1 MERYEDKIEK
11 ALHQLWR
18 PSTITPT
25 GGNPIIY
32 LPYQPEDVMRI
43 RDLANTFLP
52 SKAAYYGFEVRFVS
66 MGQLV
71 DQFISNNKY
80 LEMWQSPL
88 VDERQLY
95 ISIKQEIDSSQYI
108 ENELLKIQDEMT
120 CEHPLLVLSDLE
132 MLHPFHM
139 MGAIEN
145 RIYNKIRIPMLVLYP
160 GEAQGTARSF
170 LTIYNQDGNYR
181 SINV

>member
-11 ALHQLWR
+11 ALHQLWK

-25 GGNPIIY
+25 GGNPIVY

-43 RDLANTFLP
+43 RDLARTFLP

-66 MGQLV
+66 MSQLV

-88 VDERQLY
+88 VDEHQLY
-95 ISIKQEIDSSQYI
+95 TSIKQEIDNSQYI
-108 ENELLKIQDEMT
+108 ENELLRIQDEMT
-120 CEHPLLVLSDLE
+120 CEHPLLVLYDLE
-132 MLHPFHM
+132 MLHPLHM

-145 RIYNKIRIPMLVLYP
+145 RIYNKIRTPMLVLYP
-160 GEAQGTARSF
+160 GETQGTARSF